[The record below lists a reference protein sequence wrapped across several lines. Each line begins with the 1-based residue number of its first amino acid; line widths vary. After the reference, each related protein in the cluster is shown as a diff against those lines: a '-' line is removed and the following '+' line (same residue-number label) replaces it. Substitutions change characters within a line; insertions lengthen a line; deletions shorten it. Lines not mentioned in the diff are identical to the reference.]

1 MLVFFGGFLQLT
13 SKFDRDIVI
22 LKFGTEVKLNG

>member
-13 SKFDRDIVI
+13 SKIDHDIVI